1 MIGEPPGPVARP
13 ARIEMLDVA
22 RGVAVLGIL
31 LMNIWAFGGPQKF
44 FDYPLAIADRA
55 GAPVATW
62 AVIHTLFEGTQR
74 AMLSILFGIGA
85 ALSLRRFESHHPA
98 AVVRG
103 IYYRRAFALIG
114 FGLVNSFLFMWPAD
128 ILFTYGLV
136 SLGLYPLR
144 RLHSRYL
151 LLILLVALA
160 IPAAMRIGEIS
171 RLQELQRLAADATA
185 VEVSGAPLNDAQ
197 KRTLE
202 DWRKAVQDAQPD
214 AADAEIVADIAML
227 QQGTLREAFV
237 HQAGVSVILQTIV
250 VVKWWLLDALAG
262 MLIGM
267 LLCRHGW
274 LAPDASAVR
283 FRWLLGA
290 GLVVGLSLGLWQ
302 TVTLLASAFD
312 PVQVPVTKLGYD
324 LRRFALAL
332 AYLALVVLIC
342 RRGALGRI
350 RASLGAVGRMALTNY
365 LAQSIVG
372 ALIFYG
378 FGLGL
383 YGKLT
388 GYQLY
393 GVVAWIWALEI
404 AGSVWW
410 LSRFRIGPFEWVW
423 RSLTYRRLQSLGAS
437 SARMA

>member
-1 MIGEPPGPVARP
+1 
-13 ARIEMLDVA
+13 
-22 RGVAVLGIL
+22 
-31 LMNIWAFGGPQKF
+31 
-44 FDYPLAIADRA
+44 
-55 GAPVATW
+55 
-62 AVIHTLFEGTQR
+62 VIHTLFEGTQR

-85 ALSLRRFESHHPA
+85 ELSLRRFEARYAA

-128 ILFTYGLV
+128 ILFSYGLV

-144 RLHSRYL
+144 QLRSRYL

-160 IPAAMRIGEIS
+160 VPAGMRVGEIS
-171 RLQELQRLAADATA
+171 RLQDLQRDAAEVTA
-185 VEVSGAPLNDAQ
+185 VEASGAPLDDAQ

-202 DWRKAVQDAQPD
+202 EWRKAVQEARPD
-214 AADAEIVADIAML
+214 ADDAEIAADIAIL
-227 QQGTLREAFV
+227 QRGTLREVFA

-274 LAPDASAVR
+274 LAPGPSPAQCR
-283 FRWLLGA
+283 RLLGVGLVA
-290 GLVVGLSLGLWQ
+290 GLTLGVWQ
-302 TVTLLASAFD
+302 TATLLASAFD
-312 PVQVPVTKLGYD
+312 PVQLPITKLGYD

-332 AYLALVVLIC
+332 AYLAMVVLIC

-393 GVVAWIWALEI
+393 GVVALI
-404 AGSVWW
+404 
-410 LSRFRIGPFEWVW
+410 
-423 RSLTYRRLQSLGAS
+423 
-437 SARMA
+437 